1 MNADPHRPVRWPA
14 LQKISVDQQLCE
26 SSGNRRGVFLRRGQR
41 AAARHHVRCVLAPNR
56 GRPTWGGTRSA
67 RGPRRPRLHR
77 SRARRARRHRQ
88 CGGGR
93 PAAHW
98 HAAAH
103 ARFPARAGNVAS
115 DRSSPCSLTPRSRR
129 RRLYLSTPDPR
140 ALQNLRSVFP
150 SLIRQ
155 FVDQS
160 GDNNIGT
167 DEPAPFS
174 GRPGG
179 VLSRWTKC
187 TAASRSAP
195 RSGRA
200 RPRHSNSCSTS
211 GSPTPPASGGSDG
224 SDTHPA
230 RSAADH
236 SRRPPPP
243 GGHVAPVA

>member
-1 MNADPHRPVRWPA
+1 VYQRIARDQADPDDGAQAA
-14 LQKISVDQQLCE
+14 LAYEELCK
-26 SSGNRRGVFLRRGQR
+26 FL
-41 AAARHHVRCVLAPNR
+41 ADHLDPNDL
-56 GRPTWGGTRSA
+56 GEA
-67 RGPRRPRLHR
+67 E
-77 SRARRARRHRQ
+77 A
-88 CGGGR
+88 
-93 PAAHW
+93 
-98 HAAAH
+98 
-103 ARFPARAGNVAS
+103 
-115 DRSSPCSLTPRSRR
+115 
-129 RRLYLSTPDPR
+129 
-140 ALQNLRSVFP
+140 
-150 SLIRQ
+150 LIRQ

-167 DEPAPFS
+167 DEPPPFI

-179 VLSRWTKC
+179 VLSMDEMHRRV
-187 TAASRSAP
+187 AVSSQIRA
-195 RSGRA
+195 A